1 VQLGVSY
8 AYSDKKVVGVF
19 FVRFRAPLRSIED
32 ESKGDKQVLMVI
44 SLVILFFV
52 EKLKNSNYN
61 LWKMHLIMK
70 E

>member
-1 VQLGVSY
+1 MNLNHTSPRQVENLNGLQIY
-8 AYSDKKVVGVF
+8 
-19 FVRFRAPLRSIED
+19 SIED
-32 ESKGDKQVLMVI
+32 VSKGDKQVLMVI